1 MSYIKKRGLSFG
13 FAIQGIKK
21 ALKEP
26 NFKIEVSA
34 AVLICMVAAYFN
46 ISKTEWC
53 FIIACCGLVLAL
65 ELINSAIERL
75 CDLISIEIDPRIKF
89 IKDLSAGAVLIV
101 SVASLIMG
109 IIIFYPYL
117 KSFFN
122 SYL

>member
-13 FAIQGIKK
+13 FAFQGIKQ

-34 AVLICMVAAYFN
+34 AVLVCMVAAYFN
-46 ISKTEWC
+46 ISKIEWC
-53 FIIACCGLVLAL
+53 LIIACCGLVLAL

-75 CDLISIEIDPRIKF
+75 CNLVTEEIDPRVKF
-89 IKDLSAGAVLIV
+89 IKDVSAGAVLIV
-101 SVASLIMG
+101 SLASLIMG

-117 KSFFN
+117 RSFFN
-122 SYL
+122 S